1 MCLFVSTDTMQLIQ
15 VKNVLA
21 PEHRIIFLVLSLYR
35 LVMYMLWIIIWHLF
49 TIVDLLLAKLSYFG
63 VKGILQQQVK
73 ATLTQFMSSTL
84 QDLILSLS
92 LGLYNTVERG
102 VLSLR
107 SSIVDQ
113 ANQTTRYLHNTL
125 DSRGFWVIFQG
136 VSAILTALCYLL
148 ERHLSTSLYTIY
160 QMH

>member
-73 ATLTQFMSSTL
+73 ATLT
-84 QDLILSLS
+84 
-92 LGLYNTVERG
+92 
-102 VLSLR
+102 
-107 SSIVDQ
+107 
-113 ANQTTRYLHNTL
+113 
-125 DSRGFWVIFQG
+125 
-136 VSAILTALCYLL
+136 
-148 ERHLSTSLYTIY
+148 
-160 QMH
+160 

>member
-15 VKNVLA
+15 VKNVLE

-73 ATLTQFMSSTL
+73 ATLT
-84 QDLILSLS
+84 
-92 LGLYNTVERG
+92 
-102 VLSLR
+102 
-107 SSIVDQ
+107 
-113 ANQTTRYLHNTL
+113 
-125 DSRGFWVIFQG
+125 
-136 VSAILTALCYLL
+136 
-148 ERHLSTSLYTIY
+148 
-160 QMH
+160 

>member
-73 ATLTQFMSSTL
+73 A
-84 QDLILSLS
+84 
-92 LGLYNTVERG
+92 
-102 VLSLR
+102 
-107 SSIVDQ
+107 
-113 ANQTTRYLHNTL
+113 
-125 DSRGFWVIFQG
+125 
-136 VSAILTALCYLL
+136 ILT
-148 ERHLSTSLYTIY
+148 
-160 QMH
+160 